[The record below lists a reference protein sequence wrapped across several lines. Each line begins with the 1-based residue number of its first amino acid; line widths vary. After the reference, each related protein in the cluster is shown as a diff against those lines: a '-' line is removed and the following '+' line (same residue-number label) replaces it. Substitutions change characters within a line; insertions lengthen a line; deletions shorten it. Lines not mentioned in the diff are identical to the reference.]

1 MMVTDRAV
9 VPGQGTVS
17 VQRATHNATDRSV
30 QTVDPVSRAHVR
42 EAGTQSPLAGATANA
57 PRQTETTCVF

>member
-1 MMVTDRAV
+1 MMVTDRAGL
-9 VPGQGTVS
+9 PGQGTVS

-42 EAGTQSPLAGATANA
+42 EAGTAEPTRRHRRRSSRDLDH
-57 PRQTETTCVF
+57 VL